1 MVLYLSKRK
10 KIIAL
15 SLLGL
20 SVASAAYIPSV
31 FSGSI
36 FDPLEVSYSTSTPS
50 TVLKNAPNDVNFSPV
65 ANTNFIN
72 PPKKQNLPEAPIP
85 SPGPKI
91 VAPKPVETVQP
102 PTVKKIDNPVPQSTP
117 RAKPRPISPIVTP
130 IRTIARPTPRP
141 VQRVRTIQT
150 VTPPRVQARPVT
162 PTFTPPAPTPAA
174 SYQQVDP
181 NGKYAQGIRNLIFRA
196 TTNVGTTNSNIARIT
211 AEIKELERQ
220 QNQKHESVYW
230 SGSKVVG
237 TEEYNHRLK
246 VWDESYN
253 YQINQKKYE
262 LERQQYDLKYHS
274 ERKARFEQGRLTKEE
289 IGLFDK
295 GYTPDKDTDGWE
307 PRNNIVKNA
316 IKADNARG
324 IAPYDSPWPNQDS
337 TVLSSLSR
345 PGWSGGLNNPSSHV
359 KDDSF
364 NSALS
369 SAGIPG
375 GTNAIRLIQY
385 KKDAGNTAGTNGL
398 TQFKSLYLDSSDPTA
413 LSKFDS
419 ILATLAKSQSDLK
432 EVVLQNVKGDYT
444 KTIEQIIS
452 KLPASITSLRLFV
465 EDNQGLEALSKLENH
480 KLTELSLY
488 SNAQKETGTWSINP
502 NGLKNVDFIKWDF
515 VDKASINLYNDKAKL
530 PGSIRFDTLSWT
542 KDLGTA
548 EKINEGLKIAFGS
561 KINQRVFQGVFGGRG
576 GYPPNLDFSK
586 TDIKTFSGIKFD
598 EANQE
603 FNRQISTWET
613 DTGQPEQAN
622 FFLKFR
628 DISFGIDSNSDS
640 SSEPKTY
647 TVELDKFDGQFQKR
661 LNFGPVE
668 FSNIFIKDKDG
679 KQVQGA
685 ILVLKGNFSAS
696 AKTDLE
702 YFLKAAK
709 QTNSFSK
716 IQVDSSLASQ
726 LGGSVEG
733 IPVETKTS

>member
-15 SLLGL
+15 SLLGI
-20 SVASAAYIPSV
+20 SVATAAYIPNV

-36 FDPLEVSYSTSTPS
+36 FDPLEVSYSTSSPS
-50 TVLKNAPNDVNFSPV
+50 IVLKNTPNDVNFSPV

-91 VAPKPVETVQP
+91 VVPKPVETVEP
-102 PTVKKIDNPVPQSTP
+102 PTVKKIDNPVPQST
-117 RAKPRPISPIVTP
+117 PRPISPIVTP
-130 IRTIARPTPRP
+130 IRTIARPTPSP

-150 VTPPRVQARPVT
+150 VTTPAVQARPVT
-162 PTFTPPAPTPAA
+162 PTFTPPAPTPSV

-181 NGKYAQGIRNLIFRA
+181 NGQYGRALQNLKFRA
-196 TTNVGTTNSNIARIT
+196 STNVTTANSNISRIT
-211 AEIKELERQ
+211 AEIQELQRQ

-230 SGSKVVG
+230 SGSKAVG

-246 VWDESYN
+246 VWNESYN

-274 ERKARFEQGRLTKEE
+274 ERVARFQQGRLKADE
-289 IGLFDK
+289 IALLEK

-307 PRNNIVKNA
+307 PKFNSVKA
-316 IKADNARG
+316 GIIADNARG
-324 IAPYDSPWPNQDS
+324 IAPYNSPWPNQDS

-345 PGWSGGLNNPSSHV
+345 PGWSGGLNNPSSYV
-359 KDDSF
+359 KDSSF
-364 NSALS
+364 TSALS
-369 SAGIPG
+369 SAGIPEG
-375 GTNAIRLIQY
+375 SRSIRLIQY
-385 KKDAGNTAGTNGL
+385 KKDAGNTAGNNGL

-413 LSKFDS
+413 LAKFDS
-419 ILATLAKSQSDLK
+419 ILESLAKSQSDLK
-432 EVVLQNVKGDYT
+432 EVVLQNVKGNYT
-444 KTIEQIIS
+444 STIEQIIS

-465 EDNQGLEALSKLENH
+465 EDNKGLEALSKLENH

-542 KDLGTA
+542 KDLGST

-561 KINQRVFQGVFGGRG
+561 KINQRLFQGVFGGRG

-586 TDIKTFSGIKFD
+586 TDIKTFKDINFD
-598 EANQE
+598 EANNE
-603 FNRQISTWET
+603 FNRQISTWKT
-613 DTGQPEQAN
+613 DTGEPEKAN

-628 DISFGIDSNSDS
+628 DISFGIDSTSDS
-640 SSEPKTY
+640 TSPKTY
-647 TVELDKFDGQFQKR
+647 TVDLDKFDGQFQKR

-685 ILVLKGNFSAS
+685 TLVLKGSFSQS

-702 YFLKAAK
+702 YFLKAANR
-709 QTNSFSK
+709 TVAFSK
-716 IQVDSSLASQ
+716 IQVDPSLASQ
-726 LGGSVEG
+726 LSGSLEG
-733 IPVETKTS
+733 LPIETKAS

>member
-10 KIIAL
+10 KIIAV

-50 TVLKNAPNDVNFSPV
+50 TVLKNTPNDVNFSPV

-91 VAPKPVETVQP
+91 VVPKPVETVEP

-162 PTFTPPAPTPAA
+162 PTFTPPAPTPSA
-174 SYQQVDP
+174 SYQQVDT
-181 NGKYAQGIRNLIFRA
+181 GKYGQAIQNLIFRA
-196 TTNVGTTNSNIARIT
+196 STNVGTTNSNIARIT

-274 ERKARFEQGRLTKEE
+274 ERKARFEQGRLTREE
-289 IGLFDK
+289 IGLLEK

-307 PRNNIVKNA
+307 PKNNIVKNA

-385 KKDAGNTAGTNGL
+385 KKDAGNTAGTNDL

-488 SNAQKETGTWSINP
+488 SNAQKETGTWAINP

-515 VDKASINLYNDKAKL
+515 VDKASINLYNPGAKL

-542 KDLGTA
+542 KELGSTD
-548 EKINEGLKIAFGS
+548 KINEGLKIAFGS

-586 TDIKTFSGIKFD
+586 TDIKTFKDIKFD

-613 DTGQPEQAN
+613 DTGIKEQAN
-622 FFLKFR
+622 FYLKFR
-628 DISFGIDSNSDS
+628 DISFGIDSTSG
-640 SSEPKTY
+640 SSEKTY

-661 LNFGPVE
+661 LNFGPFE
-668 FSNIFIKDKDG
+668 FSNIYIKDKDG

-685 ILVLKGNFSAS
+685 TLVLKGSFSAN

-702 YFLKAAK
+702 HFLKAAK
-709 QTNSFSK
+709 RTDSFSK
-716 IQVDSSLASQ
+716 IQADSSLASQ
-726 LGGSVEG
+726 LGGSIEG
-733 IPVETKTS
+733 IPVEIKTS

>member
-10 KIIAL
+10 KIIAV

-50 TVLKNAPNDVNFSPV
+50 TVLKNTPNDVNFSPV

-91 VAPKPVETVQP
+91 VVPKPVETVEPQLLN
-102 PTVKKIDNPVPQSTP
+102 KKIDNPVPQSTP
-117 RAKPRPISPIVTP
+117 KAKPRPISPIVTP

-150 VTPPRVQARPVT
+150 VTTPPRTQTRPVT
-162 PTFTPPAPTPAA
+162 PTFTPPAPTPSAT
-174 SYQQVDP
+174 YQQVDP
-181 NGKYAQGIRNLIFRA
+181 NGKYGQAIQNLRIRA
-196 TTNVGTTNSNIARIT
+196 STNVGTANSNIARIT

-237 TEEYNHRLK
+237 TKEYDERLK
-246 VWDESYN
+246 VWNESYN

-274 ERKARFEQGRLTKEE
+274 ERKARFEQGRLDSQE
-289 IGLFDK
+289 IGLLEK
-295 GYTPDKDTDGWE
+295 GYTPDPSTDGWE
-307 PRNNIVKNA
+307 PRNNIVKKA

-345 PGWSGGLNNPSSHV
+345 QGWSGGLNDPSSHV

-369 SAGIPG
+369 TAGIPG
-375 GTNAIRLIQY
+375 GSNSIRLIQY
-385 KKDAGNTAGTNGL
+385 KKNPGNTAGNNGL
-398 TQFKSLYLDSSDPTA
+398 TQFKSLYLDSSDPAA
-413 LSKFDS
+413 LSKFDN
-419 ILATLAKSQSDLK
+419 ILQNLAKSQSDLK

-444 KTIEQIIS
+444 TTIEQIIS

-465 EDNQGLEALSKLENH
+465 EDNKGLEALSKLENH
-480 KLTELSLY
+480 KLSELSLY

-515 VDKASINLYNDKAKL
+515 VDKANINLYNDKAKL

-542 KDLGTA
+542 KELGTTD
-548 EKINEGLKIAFGS
+548 KINEGLKIAFGS

-586 TDIKTFSGIKFD
+586 TEIKTFKDIKFD

-603 FNRQISTWET
+603 FNNQISTWDT
-613 DTGQPEQAN
+613 DTGQPEKAN

-640 SSEPKTY
+640 SPTY

-661 LNFGPVE
+661 LNFGPFE

-685 ILVLKGNFSAS
+685 TLVLKGNYSAS
-696 AKTDLE
+696 AKADLE
-702 YFLKAAK
+702 YFLKAANRV
-709 QTNSFSK
+709 NSFSK

-726 LGGSVEG
+726 LSGSLEG
-733 IPVETKTS
+733 LPIETKTS

>member
-50 TVLKNAPNDVNFSPV
+50 IVLKNTPNDVNFSPV

-91 VAPKPVETVQP
+91 VVPKPVETVEP

-162 PTFTPPAPTPAA
+162 PTFTSPAPTPSAT
-174 SYQQVDP
+174 YQQVDP
-181 NGKYAQGIRNLIFRA
+181 NGRYAQGIQNLIFRA
-196 TTNVGTTNSNIARIT
+196 TTNISTTNSNIARIT
-211 AEIKELERQ
+211 AEIQELQRE

-237 TEEYNHRLK
+237 TKDYNDRLK
-246 VWDESYN
+246 VWNESYS

-274 ERKARFEQGRLTKEE
+274 ERKARFEQGRLKSDE
-289 IGLFDK
+289 IALFDK

-307 PRNNIVKNA
+307 PKFNPVKA
-316 IKADNARG
+316 GIKADNANG

-345 PGWSGGLNNPSSHV
+345 PGWSGGLNVPSSHV
-359 KDDSF
+359 KDQNF
-364 NSALS
+364 TSALKT
-369 SAGIPG
+369 AGIPDG
-375 GTNAIRLIQY
+375 SRSIRLIQY
-385 KKDAGNTAGTNGL
+385 KKDAGNNAGKNDIR
-398 TQFKSLYLDSSDPTA
+398 QFKSLYLDSSDPTA
-413 LSKFDS
+413 LSKFES
-419 ILATLAKSQSDLK
+419 ILSNLAKTQSDLK
-432 EVVLQNVKGDYT
+432 EVVLQNVKGEYT
-444 KTIEQIIS
+444 ATIEQIIS

-465 EDNQGLEALSKLENH
+465 EDNKGLEALSKLENH

-488 SNAQKETGTWSINP
+488 SNAQKETGTWAINP

-515 VDKASINLYNDKAKL
+515 VDKASINLYNPGAKL

-542 KDLGTA
+542 KDLGTT

-586 TDIKTFSGIKFD
+586 TEIKTFSGIKFD
-598 EANQE
+598 EANKD
-603 FNRQISTWET
+603 FNDQISTWKT
-613 DTGQPEQAN
+613 DTGEPEKAN
-622 FFLKFR
+622 FYLKFR
-628 DISFGIDSNSDS
+628 DISFGIDSTGG
-640 SSEPKTY
+640 SSEKTY

-661 LNFGPVE
+661 LNFGPDE

-685 ILVLKGNFSAS
+685 TLVLKGSFSVN
-696 AKTDLE
+696 AKVDLE
-702 YFLKAAK
+702 HFLKAANRV
-709 QTNSFSK
+709 NSFSK
-716 IQVDSSLASQ
+716 IQADSSLASQ
-726 LGGSVEG
+726 LGGSIEG

>member
-15 SLLGL
+15 SLLGI
-20 SVASAAYIPSV
+20 SVATAAYIPNV

-36 FDPLEVSYSTSTPS
+36 FDPLEVSYSTSSPS
-50 TVLKNAPNDVNFSPV
+50 IVLKNTPNDVNFSPV

-72 PPKKQNLPEAPIP
+72 PPKKQDLPEAPIP

-91 VAPKPVETVQP
+91 VVPKPVETVEP
-102 PTVKKIDNPVPQSTP
+102 PTVKKIDNPVPQTTP
-117 RAKPRPISPIVTP
+117 KAKPRPISPIVTP

-150 VTPPRVQARPVT
+150 VTPPRVQTRPAA

-174 SYQQVDP
+174 TYQQVDT
-181 NGKYAQGIRNLIFRA
+181 GKYGQALQNLQFRA
-196 TTNVGTTNSNIARIT
+196 STNVNTANSNIARIT

-230 SGSKVVG
+230 SGSKEVG

-253 YQINQKKYE
+253 YQINQKRYE

-274 ERKARFEQGRLTKEE
+274 ERRDRFQQGRLNREE
-289 IGLFDK
+289 IGLLEK
-295 GYTPDKDTDGWE
+295 GYTPDRDTDGWE
-307 PRNNIVKNA
+307 PRNNIVKKA

-345 PGWSGGLNNPSSHV
+345 QGWSGGLNDPSSHV
-359 KDDSF
+359 KDESF

-375 GTNAIRLIQY
+375 GSNSIRLIQY
-385 KKDAGNTAGTNGL
+385 KKNPGNTAGNNGL
-398 TQFKSLYLDSSDPTA
+398 TQFKSLYLDSSDPAA

-419 ILATLAKSQSDLK
+419 ILASLAQSQSDLK
-432 EVVLQNVKGDYT
+432 EVVLQNVKGEYT

-452 KLPASITSLRLFV
+452 KLPSSITSLRLFV

-480 KLTELSLY
+480 KLSELSLY
-488 SNAQKETGTWSINP
+488 SNTQKETGTWAINP

-515 VDKASINLYNDKAKL
+515 VDKASINLYNPSAKL

-542 KDLGTA
+542 KDLGST

-586 TDIKTFSGIKFD
+586 TEIKTFSGINFD
-598 EANQE
+598 DANNE

-613 DTGQPEQAN
+613 DTGQPEKAN

-628 DISFGIDSNSDS
+628 DISFGIDSNSS
-640 SSEPKTY
+640 TSGSNTY

-661 LNFGPVE
+661 LNFGPFE

-685 ILVLKGNFSAS
+685 TLVLKGNFSAN

-702 YFLKAAK
+702 HFLKAAK
-709 QTNSFSK
+709 RTDAFRK
-716 IQVDSSLASQ
+716 IQVVDPSLASQ

-733 IPVETKTS
+733 LPIETKTS

>member
-10 KIIAL
+10 KIIAV

-50 TVLKNAPNDVNFSPV
+50 IVLKNTPNDVNFSPV

-91 VAPKPVETVQP
+91 VVPKPVETVQP

-117 RAKPRPISPIVTP
+117 KAKPRPISPIVTP

-150 VTPPRVQARPVT
+150 VTPPAVQSRPVT
-162 PTFTPPAPTPAA
+162 PTFTPPAPTP
-174 SYQQVDP
+174 SVTYQQVDT
-181 NGKYAQGIRNLIFRA
+181 NGKYGQAIQNLRFRA
-196 TTNVGTTNSNIARIT
+196 STNVTTANSNISRIT
-211 AEIKELERQ
+211 AEIQELQRQ
-220 QNQKHESVYW
+220 QNQKHLSVYW
-230 SGSKVVG
+230 SGSKLEG
-237 TEEYNHRLK
+237 TEEYEHRLK
-246 VWDESYN
+246 VWNESYN

-274 ERKARFEQGRLTKEE
+274 ERVARFQQGRLTKEE
-289 IGLFDK
+289 IGLLEK
-295 GYTPDKDTDGWE
+295 GYTPDRETDGWE
-307 PRNNIVKNA
+307 PRNNHVKKAIIANNA
-316 IKADNARG
+316 SG

-369 SAGIPG
+369 SAGIPN

-385 KKDAGNTAGTNGL
+385 KKDAGNTAGNNRL

-419 ILATLAKSQSDLK
+419 ILQSLAKSQTDLK
-432 EVVLQNVKGDYT
+432 EVVLQNVKGDST
-444 KTIEQIIS
+444 STIEQIIS

-465 EDNQGLEALSKLENH
+465 EDNKGLEALSKLENH

-488 SNAQKETGTWSINP
+488 SNAQKETGTWAINP

-515 VDKASINLYNDKAKL
+515 VDKSSINLYNPSAKL

-542 KDLGTA
+542 KELGTTN
-548 EKINEGLKIAFGS
+548 KINEGLKIAFGS

-613 DTGQPEQAN
+613 DTGIKEQAN

-628 DISFGIDSNSDS
+628 DISFGIDSNSTS
-640 SSEPKTY
+640 GSNTY
-647 TVELDKFDGQFQKR
+647 TVDLNKFDGQFQKR
-661 LNFGPVE
+661 LNFGPDE

-685 ILVLKGNFSAS
+685 TLVLKGTFSAN

-702 YFLKAAK
+702 YFLKAANR
-709 QTNSFSK
+709 TNSFSK
-716 IQVDSSLASQ
+716 IQIDPSLASQ
-726 LGGSVEG
+726 LSGSLEG
-733 IPVETKTS
+733 LPIETKAS

>member
-10 KIIAL
+10 KIIAV

-50 TVLKNAPNDVNFSPV
+50 IVLKNTPNDVNFSPV

-91 VAPKPVETVQP
+91 VVPKPVETVEP
-102 PTVKKIDNPVPQSTP
+102 PTVKKINNPVPQSTP
-117 RAKPRPISPIVTP
+117 KAKPRPISPIVTP

-150 VTPPRVQARPVT
+150 VTPPRTQARPVT
-162 PTFTPPAPTPAA
+162 PTFTPPAPTPSAT
-174 SYQQVDP
+174 YQQVDP
-181 NGKYAQGIRNLIFRA
+181 TGKYAQGIRNLIFRA
-196 TTNVGTTNSNIARIT
+196 STNVTTANSNIERIT
-211 AEIKELERQ
+211 AEIQELQRQ
-220 QNQKHESVYW
+220 QNQKHLSVYW
-230 SGSKVVG
+230 SGSKEVG
-237 TEEYNHRLK
+237 TKDYEDRLI
-246 VWDESYN
+246 VWNESYN
-253 YQINQKKYE
+253 QQINEKRYE

-274 ERKARFEQGRLTKEE
+274 ERKARFEQGRLKADE
-289 IGLFDK
+289 IALLEK
-295 GYTPDKDTDGWE
+295 GYTPDKDTDGWQ
-307 PRNNIVKNA
+307 PKFNPVKA
-316 IKADNARG
+316 GIIADNARG
-324 IAPYDSPWPNQDS
+324 IAPYNSPWPNQDS

-345 PGWSGGLNNPSSHV
+345 PGWSGGLNDPSSHV
-359 KDDSF
+359 NDSSF
-364 NSALS
+364 TSALQT
-369 SAGIPG
+369 AGIPNG
-375 GTNAIRLIQY
+375 SRSIRLIQY
-385 KKDAGNTAGTNGL
+385 KKDAGNTAGDNSIR
-398 TQFKSLYLDSSDPTA
+398 QFKSLYLDSSDPTA

-419 ILATLAKSQSDLK
+419 ILASLAQSQSDLK

-452 KLPASITSLRLFV
+452 KLPSSITSLRLFV
-465 EDNQGLEALSKLENH
+465 EDNKGLEALSKLENH

-488 SNAQKETGTWSINP
+488 SNAQKETGTWAINP

-515 VDKASINLYNDKAKL
+515 VDKANINLYNPSAKL

-542 KDLGTA
+542 KELGST

-598 EANQE
+598 EANKD
-603 FNRQISTWET
+603 FNDQISTWKT
-613 DTGQPEQAN
+613 DTGEPEQAN
-622 FFLKFR
+622 FYLKFR
-628 DISFGIDSNSDS
+628 DISFGIDSNSS
-640 SSEPKTY
+640 TSGSKTY

-661 LNFGPVE
+661 LNFGPE

-685 ILVLKGNFSAS
+685 TLVLKGTFSPS

-702 YFLKAAK
+702 HFLKAAK
-709 QTNSFSK
+709 RTDSFSK

-726 LGGSVEG
+726 LGSSVEG

>member
-10 KIIAL
+10 KIIAV

-50 TVLKNAPNDVNFSPV
+50 TVLKNTPNDVNFSPV

-91 VAPKPVETVQP
+91 VVPKPVETVQP

-117 RAKPRPISPIVTP
+117 KAKPRPISPIVTP

-141 VQRVRTIQT
+141 VQRVRTVQT
-150 VTPPRVQARPVT
+150 VTTPAVQSRPVT
-162 PTFTPPAPTPAA
+162 PTFAPPAPTPSAT
-174 SYQQVDP
+174 YQQVDP
-181 NGKYAQGIRNLIFRA
+181 NGRYAQGIRNLIFRA
-196 TTNVGTTNSNIARIT
+196 TTNISTTNSNIARIT
-211 AEIKELERQ
+211 AEIQELQRQ
-220 QNQKHESVYW
+220 QDQKHLSVYW
-230 SGSKVVG
+230 SGSKEVG
-237 TEEYNHRLK
+237 TKDYNDRLK
-246 VWDESYN
+246 VWNESYN

-262 LERQQYDLKYHS
+262 LERQEYDLKYHS
-274 ERKARFEQGRLTKEE
+274 ERKARFESGRLKSDE
-289 IGLFDK
+289 IALFDK

-307 PRNNIVKNA
+307 PKFNSVKA
-316 IKADNARG
+316 GIIADNARG
-324 IAPYDSPWPNQDS
+324 IAPYNSPWPNQDS

-345 PGWSGGLNNPSSHV
+345 PGWSGGLNDPSSHV
-359 KDDSF
+359 KDSGF
-364 NSALS
+364 TSALKT
-369 SAGIPG
+369 AGIPDG
-375 GTNAIRLIQY
+375 SRSIRLIQY
-385 KKDAGNTAGTNGL
+385 KKDAGNTAGNNDL

-413 LSKFDS
+413 LTKFDS
-419 ILATLAKSQSDLK
+419 ILQSLATSQSDLK
-432 EVVLQNVKGDYT
+432 EVVLQNVKGEYT
-444 KTIEQIIS
+444 STIEQIIS

-465 EDNQGLEALSKLENH
+465 EDNKGLEALSKLENH

-515 VDKASINLYNDKAKL
+515 VDKASINLYNPGAKL
-530 PGSIRFDTLSWT
+530 PGSIRFDTLIWT
-542 KDLGTA
+542 QELGSPD
-548 EKINEGLKIAFGS
+548 KINEGLKIAFGS

-586 TDIKTFSGIKFD
+586 TEIKTFSGIKFD
-598 EANQE
+598 EANKD
-603 FNRQISTWET
+603 FNDQISTWKT
-613 DTGQPEQAN
+613 DTGEPEKAN

-628 DISFGIDSNSDS
+628 DISFGIDSNGST
-640 SSEPKTY
+640 SEPKTY

-685 ILVLKGNFSAS
+685 TLVLKGNYSAS
-696 AKTDLE
+696 AKADLE
-702 YFLKAAK
+702 YFLKAANRV
-709 QTNSFSK
+709 NSFSK

-726 LGGSVEG
+726 LSGSLEG
-733 IPVETKTS
+733 LPIETKTS

>member
-10 KIIAL
+10 KIIAV

-50 TVLKNAPNDVNFSPV
+50 TVLKNTPNDVNFSPV

-91 VAPKPVETVQP
+91 VVPKPVETVES
-102 PTVKKIDNPVPQSTP
+102 PTVKKIDNPAPQTTP
-117 RAKPRPISPIVTP
+117 KAKPRPISPIVTP
-130 IRTIARPTPRP
+130 IRTIAPPTPRP

-181 NGKYAQGIRNLIFRA
+181 NGKYAQGIQNLIFRA
-196 TTNVGTTNSNIARIT
+196 STNVTTANSNIERIT
-211 AEIKELERQ
+211 AEIQELQRQ
-220 QNQKHESVYW
+220 QNQKHLSVYW
-230 SGSKVVG
+230 SGSKEVG
-237 TEEYNHRLK
+237 TKDYEDRLK
-246 VWDESYN
+246 VWNDSYN
-253 YQINQKKYE
+253 AQINKKKYE
-262 LERQQYDLKYHS
+262 LERQEYDLKYHS
-274 ERKARFEQGRLTKEE
+274 ERKARFESGRLTSEE

-307 PRNNIVKNA
+307 PIFNPVKAA
-316 IKADNARG
+316 IKADNANG

-359 KDDSF
+359 KDESF
-364 NSALS
+364 NSALK
-369 SAGIPG
+369 SAGIPDG
-375 GTNAIRLIQY
+375 SRAIRLIQY
-385 KKDAGNTAGTNGL
+385 NKDAGNNAGKNDIR
-398 TQFKSLYLDSSDPTA
+398 QFKSLYLDSSDPAA
-413 LSKFDS
+413 LSKFES
-419 ILATLAKSQSDLK
+419 ILETLAKSHSDLK

-444 KTIEQIIS
+444 STIEQIIS

-465 EDNQGLEALSKLENH
+465 EDNKGLEALSKLENH

-488 SNAQKETGTWSINP
+488 SNAQKETGTWAINP

-542 KDLGTA
+542 KELGSTD
-548 EKINEGLKIAFGS
+548 KINEGLKIAFGS

-586 TDIKTFSGIKFD
+586 TEIKTFSGIKFD
-598 EANQE
+598 EANKD
-603 FNRQISTWET
+603 FNDQISTWKT
-613 DTGQPEQAN
+613 DTGEPEKAN

-628 DISFGIDSNSDS
+628 DISFGIDSNSS
-640 SSEPKTY
+640 TSGSKTY

-668 FSNIFIKDKDG
+668 FSNIYIKDKDG

-685 ILVLKGNFSAS
+685 TLVLKGNFSAN

-702 YFLKAAK
+702 YFLKAANRV
-709 QTNSFSK
+709 NSFNK

-726 LGGSVEG
+726 LGSSIEG

>member
-10 KIIAL
+10 KIIAV

-50 TVLKNAPNDVNFSPV
+50 TVLKNTPNDVNFSPV

-91 VAPKPVETVQP
+91 VVPKPVETVQP

-117 RAKPRPISPIVTP
+117 KAKPRPISPIVTP

-141 VQRVRTIQT
+141 VQRVRTVQT
-150 VTPPRVQARPVT
+150 VTTPAVQARPVT
-162 PTFTPPAPTPAA
+162 PTFTSPAPTPAA
-174 SYQQVDP
+174 TYQQVDP
-181 NGKYAQGIRNLIFRA
+181 NGRYAQGIRNLIFRA
-196 TTNVGTTNSNIARIT
+196 TTNISTTNSNIARIT
-211 AEIKELERQ
+211 AEIQELQRQ
-220 QNQKHESVYW
+220 QDQKHLSVYW
-230 SGSKVVG
+230 SGSKEVG
-237 TEEYNHRLK
+237 TKDYNDRLK
-246 VWDESYN
+246 VWNESYN

-262 LERQQYDLKYHS
+262 LERQEYDLKYHS
-274 ERKARFEQGRLTKEE
+274 ERKARFESGRLKSDE
-289 IGLFDK
+289 IALFDK

-307 PRNNIVKNA
+307 PKFNSVKA
-316 IKADNARG
+316 GIIADNARG
-324 IAPYDSPWPNQDS
+324 IAPYNSPWPNQDS

-345 PGWSGGLNNPSSHV
+345 PGWSGGLNDPSSHV
-359 KDDSF
+359 KDSGF
-364 NSALS
+364 TSALKT
-369 SAGIPG
+369 AGIPDG
-375 GTNAIRLIQY
+375 SRSIRLIQY
-385 KKDAGNTAGTNGL
+385 KKDAGNTAGNNDL

-413 LSKFDS
+413 LTKFDS
-419 ILATLAKSQSDLK
+419 ILQSLATSQSDLK
-432 EVVLQNVKGDYT
+432 EVVLQNVKGEYT
-444 KTIEQIIS
+444 STIEQIIS

-465 EDNQGLEALSKLENH
+465 EDNKGLEALSKLENH

-515 VDKASINLYNDKAKL
+515 VDKASINLYNPGAKL
-530 PGSIRFDTLSWT
+530 PGSIRFDTLIWT
-542 KDLGTA
+542 QELGSPD
-548 EKINEGLKIAFGS
+548 KINEGLKIAFGS

-586 TDIKTFSGIKFD
+586 TEIKTFSGIKFD
-598 EANQE
+598 EANKD
-603 FNRQISTWET
+603 FNDQISTWKT
-613 DTGQPEQAN
+613 DTGEPEKAN

-628 DISFGIDSNSDS
+628 DISFGIDSNSS
-640 SSEPKTY
+640 TSGTNTY

-661 LNFGPVE
+661 LNFGPDE
-668 FSNIFIKDKDG
+668 FSNIYIKDKDG

-685 ILVLKGNFSAS
+685 TLVLKGSFSAN
-696 AKTDLE
+696 AKADLE
-702 YFLKAAK
+702 HFLKAANR
-709 QTNSFSK
+709 TVAFSK
-716 IQVDSSLASQ
+716 IQADSSLASQ
-726 LGGSVEG
+726 LGGSIEG
-733 IPVETKTS
+733 IPVEIKTS

>member
-10 KIIAL
+10 KIIAV

-50 TVLKNAPNDVNFSPV
+50 IVLKNTPNDVNFSPV

-91 VAPKPVETVQP
+91 VVPKPVETVQP

-117 RAKPRPISPIVTP
+117 KAKPRPISPIVTP
-130 IRTIARPTPRP
+130 IRTIARLAPRP
-141 VQRVRTIQT
+141 AQRVRTIQT

-174 SYQQVDP
+174 TYQQVDP
-181 NGKYAQGIRNLIFRA
+181 NGKYGQAIQNLIFRA
-196 TTNVGTTNSNIARIT
+196 STNVGTTNSNIARIT
-211 AEIKELERQ
+211 AEIRELERQ

-237 TEEYNHRLK
+237 TEEYEKRLK
-246 VWDESYN
+246 VWNESYN

-274 ERKARFEQGRLTKEE
+274 ERKARFEQGRLDSQE
-289 IGLFDK
+289 IGLLEK
-295 GYTPDKDTDGWE
+295 GYTPDKETDGWE

-345 PGWSGGLNNPSSHV
+345 QGWSGGLNDPSSHV
-359 KDDSF
+359 KDSTF

-369 SAGIPG
+369 SAGIPNG
-375 GTNAIRLIQY
+375 SNAIRLIQY
-385 KKDAGNTAGTNGL
+385 KKNPGNTAGNNGL

-419 ILATLAKSQSDLK
+419 ILASLATSQSDLK
-432 EVVLQNVKGDYT
+432 EVVLQNVKGEYT
-444 KTIEQIIS
+444 STIERIIS
-452 KLPASITSLRLFV
+452 KLPSSITSLRLFV

-480 KLTELSLY
+480 KLSELSLY
-488 SNAQKETGTWSINP
+488 SNAQKETGTWAINP

-515 VDKASINLYNDKAKL
+515 VDKANINLYNPGAKL

-542 KDLGTA
+542 KELGST

-586 TDIKTFSGIKFD
+586 TNIKTFSGIKFD
-598 EANQE
+598 EANKD
-603 FNRQISTWET
+603 FNDQISTWKT
-613 DTGQPEQAN
+613 DTGEPEKAN
-622 FFLKFR
+622 FYLKFR
-628 DISFGIDSNSDS
+628 DISFGIDSNSS
-640 SSEPKTY
+640 TSEKTY
-647 TVELDKFDGQFQKR
+647 TVDISQFDGQFQKR
-661 LNFGPVE
+661 LNFGPDE

-685 ILVLKGNFSAS
+685 TLVLKGTFSQS

-702 YFLKAAK
+702 HFLKAANR
-709 QTNSFSK
+709 TVAFSK
-716 IQVDSSLASQ
+716 IQIDPSLASQ
-726 LGGSVEG
+726 LSGSLEG
-733 IPVETKTS
+733 LPIETKAS

>member
-10 KIIAL
+10 KIIAV

-50 TVLKNAPNDVNFSPV
+50 TVLKNTPNDVNFSPV

-91 VAPKPVETVQP
+91 VVPKPVETVEP
-102 PTVKKIDNPVPQSTP
+102 PTVKKIDNPIPQSTP
-117 RAKPRPISPIVTP
+117 KAKPRPISPIVTP

-150 VTPPRVQARPVT
+150 VTTPAVQSRPVT
-162 PTFTPPAPTPAA
+162 PTFTPPAPTPSA
-174 SYQQVDP
+174 SYQQVDT
-181 NGKYAQGIRNLIFRA
+181 GKYGQAIQNLRFRA
-196 TTNVGTTNSNIARIT
+196 STNISTTNSNIARIT

-246 VWDESYN
+246 VWNESYN

-274 ERKARFEQGRLTKEE
+274 ERRARFEQGRLTKEE
-289 IGLFDK
+289 IGLLEK
-295 GYTPDKDTDGWE
+295 GYTPDRDTDGWE
-307 PRNNIVKNA
+307 PRNNIVKKA

-345 PGWSGGLNNPSSHV
+345 PGWSGGLSDPSSHV
-359 KDDSF
+359 KDGNF
-364 NSALS
+364 TSALS
-369 SAGIPG
+369 TAGIPN

-398 TQFKSLYLDSSDPTA
+398 TQFKSLYLDSSDPIA
-413 LSKFDS
+413 LAKFDT
-419 ILATLAKSQSDLK
+419 ILQNLAQSQSDLK
-432 EVVLQNVKGDYT
+432 EVVLQNVKGEYT

-452 KLPASITSLRLFV
+452 KLPSSITSLRLFV

-480 KLTELSLY
+480 KLSELSLY
-488 SNAQKETGTWSINP
+488 SNTQKETGTWAINP

-515 VDKASINLYNDKAKL
+515 VDKANINLYNPGAKL

-542 KDLGTA
+542 KELGTTD
-548 EKINEGLKIAFGS
+548 KINEGLKIAFGS

-586 TDIKTFSGIKFD
+586 TEIKTFSGINFD
-598 EANQE
+598 DANNE

-613 DTGQPEQAN
+613 DTGQPEKAN

-628 DISFGIDSNSDS
+628 DISFGIDSNSS
-640 SSEPKTY
+640 TSGSNTY

-661 LNFGPVE
+661 LNFGPFE

-685 ILVLKGNFSAS
+685 TLVLKGNFSAN

-702 YFLKAAK
+702 HFLKAAK
-709 QTNSFSK
+709 RTDAFRK
-716 IQVDSSLASQ
+716 IQVVDPSLASQ

-733 IPVETKTS
+733 LPIETKTS

>member
-10 KIIAL
+10 KIIAV

-36 FDPLEVSYSTSTPS
+36 FDPLEVSYSTSTLS
-50 TVLKNAPNDVNFSPV
+50 TVLKNTPNDVNFSPV

-91 VAPKPVETVQP
+91 VVPKPVETVQP
-102 PTVKKIDNPVPQSTP
+102 PTVKKIDNPIPQSTP
-117 RAKPRPISPIVTP
+117 KAKPRPISPIVTP

-150 VTPPRVQARPVT
+150 VTTPAVQSRPVT

-181 NGKYAQGIRNLIFRA
+181 NGKYGQAIQNLRIRA
-196 TTNVGTTNSNIARIT
+196 STNVGTANSNIARIT

-237 TEEYNHRLK
+237 TKEYDERLK
-246 VWDESYN
+246 VWNESYN

-274 ERKARFEQGRLTKEE
+274 ERVARFQQGRLDSQE
-289 IGLFDK
+289 IGLLEK
-295 GYTPDKDTDGWE
+295 GYTPDPSTDGWE
-307 PRNNIVKNA
+307 PRNNIVKKA

-345 PGWSGGLNNPSSHV
+345 PGWSGGLSDPSSHV
-359 KDDSF
+359 KDGSF

-369 SAGIPG
+369 SAGIPN

-385 KKDAGNTAGTNGL
+385 KKNAGNTAGNNSL

-419 ILATLAKSQSDLK
+419 ILASLAKSQSDLK
-432 EVVLQNVKGDYT
+432 EVVLQNVKGEYT

-452 KLPASITSLRLFV
+452 KLPNSITSLRLFV

-480 KLTELSLY
+480 KLSELSLY
-488 SNAQKETGTWSINP
+488 SNAQKETGTWAINP

-515 VDKASINLYNDKAKL
+515 VDKASINLYNPGAKL

-542 KDLGTA
+542 KDLRSID
-548 EKINEGLKIAFGS
+548 KINEGLKIAFGS

-586 TDIKTFSGIKFD
+586 TEIKTFSGINFD

-613 DTGQPEQAN
+613 DTGIKEQAN

-628 DISFGIDSNSDS
+628 DISFGIDSNSAS
-640 SSEPKTY
+640 GSNTY
-647 TVELDKFDGQFQKR
+647 TVDLDKFDGQFQKR

-668 FSNIFIKDKDG
+668 FSNIFIKDKEG

-685 ILVLKGNFSAS
+685 TLVLKGNYSAS

-709 QTNSFSK
+709 RVNSFSK
-716 IQVDSSLASQ
+716 IQVDPSLASQ
-726 LGGSVEG
+726 LSGSLEG
-733 IPVETKTS
+733 LPIETKTS

>member
-10 KIIAL
+10 KIIAV

-50 TVLKNAPNDVNFSPV
+50 TVLKNTPNDVNFSPV

-91 VAPKPVETVQP
+91 VVPKPVETVQP

-117 RAKPRPISPIVTP
+117 KAKPRPISPIVTS

-141 VQRVRTIQT
+141 VQRVRTVQT
-150 VTPPRVQARPVT
+150 VTTPAVQSRPVT
-162 PTFTPPAPTPAA
+162 PTFTPPAPTPSAT
-174 SYQQVDP
+174 YQQVDT
-181 NGKYAQGIRNLIFRA
+181 GKYGQALQNLQFRA
-196 TTNVGTTNSNIARIT
+196 STNVTTANSNISRIT

-220 QNQKHESVYW
+220 KNQEHLSVYW
-230 SGSKVVG
+230 SGSKAEG

-246 VWDESYN
+246 VWNESYN

-274 ERKARFEQGRLTKEE
+274 ERRARFEQGRLTKEE
-289 IGLFDK
+289 IGLLEK
-295 GYTPDKDTDGWE
+295 GYTPDRDTDGWE
-307 PRNNIVKNA
+307 PRNNIVKKA

-345 PGWSGGLNNPSSHV
+345 QGWSGGLNDPSSHV
-359 KDDSF
+359 KDSNF
-364 NSALS
+364 NSALLT
-369 SAGIPG
+369 AGIPN

-385 KKDAGNTAGTNGL
+385 KKNADNTAGTNGL

-419 ILATLAKSQSDLK
+419 ILATLAQSQSDLK
-432 EVVLQNVKGDYT
+432 EVVLQNVKGKYT
-444 KTIEQIIS
+444 STIEQIIS

-465 EDNQGLEALSKLENH
+465 EDNKGLEALSKLENH

-515 VDKASINLYNDKAKL
+515 VDKASINLYNPGAKL
-530 PGSIRFDTLSWT
+530 PGSIRFDTLIWT
-542 KDLGTA
+542 QELGSPD
-548 EKINEGLKIAFGS
+548 KINEGLKIAFGS

-586 TDIKTFSGIKFD
+586 TEIKTFSGIKFD
-598 EANQE
+598 EANKD
-603 FNRQISTWET
+603 FNDQISTWKT
-613 DTGQPEQAN
+613 DTGEPEKAN

-628 DISFGIDSNSDS
+628 DISFGIDSNGSTS
-640 SSEPKTY
+640 GPKTY

-685 ILVLKGNFSAS
+685 TLVLKGNYSAS
-696 AKTDLE
+696 AKADLE

-709 QTNSFSK
+709 RVNSFSK

-726 LGGSVEG
+726 LSGSLEG
-733 IPVETKTS
+733 LPIETKTS

>member
-10 KIIAL
+10 KIIAV

-50 TVLKNAPNDVNFSPV
+50 TVLKNTPNDVNFSPV

-91 VAPKPVETVQP
+91 VVPKPVETVQP
-102 PTVKKIDNPVPQSTP
+102 PTVKKIDNPIPQSTP
-117 RAKPRPISPIVTP
+117 KAKPRPISPIVTP

-150 VTPPRVQARPVT
+150 VTTPAVQSRPVT

-181 NGKYAQGIRNLIFRA
+181 NGKYGQAIQNLRIRA
-196 TTNVGTTNSNIARIT
+196 STNVGTANSNIARIT

-237 TEEYNHRLK
+237 TKEYDERLK
-246 VWDESYN
+246 VWNESYN

-274 ERKARFEQGRLTKEE
+274 ERVARFQQGRLDSQE
-289 IGLFDK
+289 IGLLEK
-295 GYTPDKDTDGWE
+295 GYTPDPSTDGWE
-307 PRNNIVKNA
+307 PRNNIVKKA

-345 PGWSGGLNNPSSHV
+345 PGWSGGLSDPSSHV
-359 KDDSF
+359 KDGSF

-369 SAGIPG
+369 SAGIPN

-385 KKDAGNTAGTNGL
+385 KKNAGNTAVNNGL

-419 ILATLAKSQSDLK
+419 ILQSLAKSQSDLK
-432 EVVLQNVKGDYT
+432 EVVLQNVKGEYT
-444 KTIEQIIS
+444 STIEQIIS
-452 KLPASITSLRLFV
+452 KLPASISSLRLFV
-465 EDNQGLEALSKLENH
+465 EDNKGLEALSKLENH
-480 KLTELSLY
+480 KLSELSLY
-488 SNAQKETGTWSINP
+488 SNAQKETGTWAINP

-515 VDKASINLYNDKAKL
+515 VDKASINLYNPGAKL

-542 KDLGTA
+542 KELGSTD
-548 EKINEGLKIAFGS
+548 KINEGLKIAFGS

-586 TDIKTFSGIKFD
+586 TDIKTFKDINFD
-598 EANQE
+598 EANNE

-613 DTGQPEQAN
+613 DTGQPEKAN

-628 DISFGIDSNSDS
+628 DISFGIDSTSGS
-640 SSEPKTY
+640 SGNTY

-661 LNFGPVE
+661 LNFGPFE

-685 ILVLKGNFSAS
+685 TLVLKGNFSAN

-702 YFLKAAK
+702 HFLKAAK
-709 QTNSFSK
+709 RTDAFRK
-716 IQVDSSLASQ
+716 IQVVDPSLASQ

-733 IPVETKTS
+733 LPIETKTS

>member
-10 KIIAL
+10 KIIAV

-50 TVLKNAPNDVNFSPV
+50 TVLKNTPNDVNFSPV

-91 VAPKPVETVQP
+91 VVPKPVETVEP
-102 PTVKKIDNPVPQSTP
+102 PTVKKIDNPVPQTTP
-117 RAKPRPISPIVTP
+117 KAKPRPISPIVTP

-150 VTPPRVQARPVT
+150 VTPPRVQAQPVT
-162 PTFTPPAPTPAA
+162 PTFTPPAPTPSAT
-174 SYQQVDP
+174 YQQVDP
-181 NGKYAQGIRNLIFRA
+181 NGKYGQALQNLKFRA
-196 TTNVGTTNSNIARIT
+196 STNVTTANSNISRIT
-211 AEIKELERQ
+211 AEIRELERQ

-230 SGSKVVG
+230 SGSKAVG
-237 TEEYNHRLK
+237 TEEYVKRLK
-246 VWDESYN
+246 VWNESYN

-274 ERKARFEQGRLTKEE
+274 ERVARFQQGRLKADE
-289 IGLFDK
+289 IALLEK

-307 PRNNIVKNA
+307 PKFNSVKAGIIV
-316 IKADNARG
+316 DNARG
-324 IAPYDSPWPNQDS
+324 IAPYNSPWPNQDS

-345 PGWSGGLNNPSSHV
+345 PGWSGGLNNPSSYV
-359 KDDSF
+359 KDSSF
-364 NSALS
+364 TSALS
-369 SAGIPG
+369 SAGIPEG
-375 GTNAIRLIQY
+375 SRSIRLIQY

-419 ILATLAKSQSDLK
+419 ILESLAKSQSDLK
-432 EVVLQNVKGDYT
+432 EVVLQNVKGEYT
-444 KTIEQIIS
+444 ATIEQIIS

-480 KLTELSLY
+480 KLSELSLY
-488 SNAQKETGTWSINP
+488 SNAQKETGTWAINP

-542 KDLGTA
+542 KDLGST

-586 TDIKTFSGIKFD
+586 TDIKTFKDINFD
-598 EANQE
+598 EANNE
-603 FNRQISTWET
+603 FNRQISTWKT
-613 DTGQPEQAN
+613 DTGEPEKAN

-628 DISFGIDSNSDS
+628 DISFAIDSTSDS
-640 SSEPKTY
+640 TSPKTY

-685 ILVLKGNFSAS
+685 TLVLKGSFSQS

-702 YFLKAAK
+702 HFLKAAK
-709 QTNSFSK
+709 RTDAFSK
-716 IQVDSSLASQ
+716 IQIDPSLASQ
-726 LGGSVEG
+726 LSGSIEG
-733 IPVETKTS
+733 IPVEIKTS

>member
-1 MVLYLSKRK
+1 
-10 KIIAL
+10 
-15 SLLGL
+15 
-20 SVASAAYIPSV
+20 
-31 FSGSI
+31 
-36 FDPLEVSYSTSTPS
+36 
-50 TVLKNAPNDVNFSPV
+50 
-65 ANTNFIN
+65 
-72 PPKKQNLPEAPIP
+72 QNL
-85 SPGPKI
+85 
-91 VAPKPVETVQP
+91 
-102 PTVKKIDNPVPQSTP
+102 
-117 RAKPRPISPIVTP
+117 R
-130 IRTIARPTPRP
+130 
-141 VQRVRTIQT
+141 
-150 VTPPRVQARPVT
+150 
-162 PTFTPPAPTPAA
+162 
-174 SYQQVDP
+174 
-181 NGKYAQGIRNLIFRA
+181 FRA
-196 TTNVGTTNSNIARIT
+196 STNVTTANSNISRIT
-211 AEIKELERQ
+211 AEIQELQRQ
-220 QNQKHESVYW
+220 QNQKHLSVYW
-230 SGSKVVG
+230 SGSKLEG
-237 TEEYNHRLK
+237 TEEYEHRLK
-246 VWDESYN
+246 VWNESYN

-274 ERKARFEQGRLTKEE
+274 ERVARFQQGRLTKEE
-289 IGLFDK
+289 IGLLEK
-295 GYTPDKDTDGWE
+295 GYTPDRETDGWE
-307 PRNNIVKNA
+307 PRNNHVKKAIIANNA
-316 IKADNARG
+316 SG

-369 SAGIPG
+369 SAGIPN

-385 KKDAGNTAGTNGL
+385 KKDAGNTAGNNRL

-419 ILATLAKSQSDLK
+419 ILQSLAKSQTDLK
-432 EVVLQNVKGDYT
+432 EVVLQNVKGDST
-444 KTIEQIIS
+444 STIEQIIS

-465 EDNQGLEALSKLENH
+465 EDNKGLEALSKLENH

-488 SNAQKETGTWSINP
+488 SNAQKETGTWAINP

-515 VDKASINLYNDKAKL
+515 VDKSSINLYNPSAKL

-542 KDLGTA
+542 KELGTTN
-548 EKINEGLKIAFGS
+548 KINEGLKIAFGS

-613 DTGQPEQAN
+613 DTGIKEQAN

-628 DISFGIDSNSDS
+628 DISFGIDSNSTS
-640 SSEPKTY
+640 GSNTY
-647 TVELDKFDGQFQKR
+647 TVDLNKFDGQFQKR
-661 LNFGPVE
+661 LNFGPDE

-685 ILVLKGNFSAS
+685 TLVLKGTFSAN

-702 YFLKAAK
+702 YFLKAANR
-709 QTNSFSK
+709 TNSFSK
-716 IQVDSSLASQ
+716 IQIDPSLASQ
-726 LGGSVEG
+726 LSGSLEG
-733 IPVETKTS
+733 LPIETKAS

>member
-10 KIIAL
+10 KIIAV

-50 TVLKNAPNDVNFSPV
+50 TVLKNTPNDVNFSPV

-91 VAPKPVETVQP
+91 VVPKPVETVEP
-102 PTVKKIDNPVPQSTP
+102 PTVKKIDNPVPQTTP

-150 VTPPRVQARPVT
+150 VTTPRVQARPVT
-162 PTFTPPAPTPAA
+162 PTFTPPAPTP
-174 SYQQVDP
+174 SVTYQQVDP
-181 NGKYAQGIRNLIFRA
+181 NGKYGQAIQNLIFRA
-196 TTNVGTTNSNIARIT
+196 STNVGTTNSNIARIT
-211 AEIKELERQ
+211 AEIRELERQ

-237 TEEYNHRLK
+237 TEEYEKRLK
-246 VWDESYN
+246 VWNESYN

-274 ERKARFEQGRLTKEE
+274 ERKARFEQGRLDSQE
-289 IGLFDK
+289 IGLLEK
-295 GYTPDKDTDGWE
+295 GYTPDRETDGWK
-307 PRNNIVKNA
+307 PRNNHVEKA
-316 IKADNARG
+316 IIANNARG
-324 IAPYDSPWPNQDS
+324 IAPYNSRWPNQDS

-359 KDDSF
+359 NDSSF
-364 NSALS
+364 TSALQT
-369 SAGIPG
+369 AGIPN

-385 KKDAGNTAGTNGL
+385 KKDAGNTAGDNSIR
-398 TQFKSLYLDSSDPTA
+398 QFKSLYLDSSDPTA

-419 ILATLAKSQSDLK
+419 ILQSLAQSQSDLK

-444 KTIEQIIS
+444 STIEQIIS
-452 KLPASITSLRLFV
+452 KLPKSITSLRLFV
-465 EDNQGLEALSKLENH
+465 EDNKGLEALSKLENH

-488 SNAQKETGTWSINP
+488 SNAQKETGTWAINP

-515 VDKASINLYNDKAKL
+515 VDKASINLYNPSAKL

-542 KDLGTA
+542 KELGSA

-586 TDIKTFSGIKFD
+586 TEIKTFKDINFD
-598 EANQE
+598 EANKD
-603 FNRQISTWET
+603 FNDQISTWET
-613 DTGQPEQAN
+613 DTGEPEKAN

-628 DISFGIDSNSDS
+628 DISFGIDSNST
-640 SSEPKTY
+640 SSEKTY
-647 TVELDKFDGQFQKR
+647 TVDISQFDGQFQKR
-661 LNFGPVE
+661 LNFEPDE

-685 ILVLKGNFSAS
+685 TLVLKGTFSQS

-702 YFLKAAK
+702 HFLKAANR
-709 QTNSFSK
+709 TVAFSK
-716 IQVDSSLASQ
+716 IQIDPSLASQ
-726 LGGSVEG
+726 LSGSLEG
-733 IPVETKTS
+733 LPIETKTS

>member
-10 KIIAL
+10 KIIAV

-50 TVLKNAPNDVNFSPV
+50 TVLKNTPNDVNFSPV

-91 VAPKPVETVQP
+91 VAPKPVETVEP

-117 RAKPRPISPIVTP
+117 KAKPRPISPIVTP

-150 VTPPRVQARPVT
+150 VTTPAVQSRPVT

-181 NGKYAQGIRNLIFRA
+181 NGKYGQAIQNLRIRA
-196 TTNVGTTNSNIARIT
+196 STNVGTANSNIARIT

-237 TEEYNHRLK
+237 TKEYDERLK
-246 VWDESYN
+246 VWNESYN

-274 ERKARFEQGRLTKEE
+274 ERKARFEQGRLDSQE
-289 IGLFDK
+289 IGLLEK
-295 GYTPDKDTDGWE
+295 GYTPDPSTDGWE
-307 PRNNIVKNA
+307 PKNNIVKKA

-345 PGWSGGLNNPSSHV
+345 PGWSGGLNDPSSHV
-359 KDDSF
+359 KDNNF
-364 NSALS
+364 NTALS
-369 SAGIPG
+369 AAGISG

-385 KKDAGNTAGTNGL
+385 KKNADNTAGNNGL

-419 ILATLAKSQSDLK
+419 ILESLAKSQSDLK

-444 KTIEQIIS
+444 STIEQIIS

-465 EDNQGLEALSKLENH
+465 EDNKGLEALSKLENH
-480 KLTELSLY
+480 KLSELSLY
-488 SNAQKETGTWSINP
+488 SNTQKETGTWAINP

-515 VDKASINLYNDKAKL
+515 VDKASINLYNPSAKL

-542 KDLGTA
+542 KDLA
-548 EKINEGLKIAFGS
+548 SLDKINEGLKIAFGS

-586 TDIKTFSGIKFD
+586 TEIKTFSGINFD
-598 EANQE
+598 DANNE

-613 DTGQPEQAN
+613 DTGQPEKAN

-628 DISFGIDSNSDS
+628 DISFGIDSNSS
-640 SSEPKTY
+640 TSGTKTY

-661 LNFGPVE
+661 LNFGSFE

-685 ILVLKGNFSAS
+685 TLVLKGTFSPS
-696 AKTDLE
+696 AKADLE

-709 QTNSFSK
+709 RTDSFSK
-716 IQVDSSLASQ
+716 IQADPSLASQ
-726 LGGSVEG
+726 LGSSIEG